1 VHLADGILESP
12 TLLIGANAAGA
23 ALALLVARSGSA
35 DERKSAAFTGTLAAF
50 VLAAQALNVPLVPGA
65 SAHVIGAGLLTVA
78 LGPGRAVLALVA
90 VLMAQ
95 ALLFADG
102 GLTVLGINALN
113 IAVLPVLAV
122 HATKTAL
129 GPRRVALAAG
139 IGTLLGNVLGALSLG
154 TLLWAGANVP
164 AHLSLGWLV
173 AVQGLAGLAEGI
185 LTWLAIRHLATWMP
199 SLTGKAPSTPDDV
212 PRRLDRA
219 AATHWRAEQRRGL
232 AWAAIAVGVALV
244 LLPLASGTPDALAR
258 VLEQVRPSP

>member
-23 ALALLVARSGSA
+23 ALALLVARAGA
-35 DERKSAAFTGTLAAF
+35 KDDRRSAAFTGTLAAF

-78 LGPGRAVLALVA
+78 LGPGRAVLALLA
-90 VLMAQ
+90 VLLVQ

-122 HATKTAL
+122 HAIRRVL

-139 IGTLLGNVLGALSLG
+139 IGTLLGNILGALGLG
-154 TLLWAGANVP
+154 TLLWAGAGVP
-164 AHLSLGWLV
+164 AHLSFGWLV
-173 AVQGLAGLAEGI
+173 AVQALAGLAEGT
-185 LTWLAIRHLATWMP
+185 LTWLAIRHLATRMP
-199 SLTGKAPSTPDDV
+199 SLSRAAPRAARTV
-212 PRRLDRA
+212 PQRLDRLA
-219 AATHWRAEQRRGL
+219 SAHWHVEQRRGL
-232 AWAAIAVGVALV
+232 AWAAIAVGVALA
-244 LLPLASGTPDALAR
+244 LLPLASATPDALAR